1 MTDETDGNDCL
12 EQLDRLLSRERAML
26 LSGDLQELG
35 ELLRKK
41 KELIDRVVA
50 DDRAEKL
57 ADLHG
62 KALRNQA
69 LLDSTLRGIR
79 NVATRFANLRRIRKS
94 LETYDE
100 FGHKL
105 SLPTV
110 SDSRMEK
117 RA

>member
-1 MTDETDGNDCL
+1 MTDACDGNDCL
-12 EQLDRLLSRERAML
+12 DRLDRLLDRERSVL
-26 LSGDLQELG
+26 LSGNLQELG
-35 ELLRKK
+35 EVLRQKK
-41 KELIDRVVA
+41 DLIDLVMSV
-50 DDRAEKL
+50 DGGEKL

-105 SLPTV
+105 SLPAV
-110 SDSRMEK
+110 SDNRMEK